1 MQHLKLSDEI
11 VLAAGELNP
20 LIPHPIEM
28 IVGSIAF
35 LLLLAVMKRKVVPM
49 FEKAYAARTEAIE
62 GGIERAEKAQLE
74 AQRALLQYNE
84 QLSSA
89 QGEAAKLREDA
100 RIQGAAILE
109 ELRTKA
115 QEEAARI
122 TAAASASIE
131 AERQQAI
138 TSLRNEVG
146 ALAVELASKIVGEAL
161 DDQARQSRIVDRFIE
176 DLEKSKSPVKKKLEK
191 EENENPSRRKQPSIT
206 CDCTRQARCCRQ
218 GRNSG

>member
-1 MQHLKLSDEI
+1 MQRINIL
-11 VLAAGELNP
+11 AGEGSLNP
-20 LIPHPIEM
+20 LIPHTAE
-28 IVGSIAF
+28 IVVGFIAF
-35 LLLLAVMKRKVVPM
+35 TLLFLVLKSKVVPM

-74 AQRALLQYNE
+74 AQRALVQYNE

-89 QGEAAKLREDA
+89 QGEASKLREDA

-122 TAAASASIE
+122 TAAAHASIE

-161 DDQARQSRIVDRFIE
+161 DDQARQSRIVERFIE
-176 DLEKSKSPVKKKLEK
+176 DLEKSK
-191 EENENPSRRKQPSIT
+191 
-206 CDCTRQARCCRQ
+206 
-218 GRNSG
+218 

>member
-1 MQHLKLSDEI
+1 MQAISL
-11 VLAAGELNP
+11 LAGGESINP
-20 LIPHPIEM
+20 LIPHTAEI
-28 IVGSIAF
+28 IVGFVAF
-35 LLLLAVMKRKVVPM
+35 TLLFLVLKSKVVPM

-74 AQRALLQYNE
+74 AQRALVQYNE

-89 QGEAAKLREDA
+89 QGEASKLREDA

-122 TAAASASIE
+122 TAAAHASIE
-131 AERQQAI
+131 AERQQAV

-176 DLEKSKSPVKKKLEK
+176 DLEKSQK
-191 EENENPSRRKQPSIT
+191 
-206 CDCTRQARCCRQ
+206 
-218 GRNSG
+218 